1 MCASEV
7 PSGHSLK
14 REWIASPEAFR
25 RFLSWL
31 DEGVESNGERYL
43 DMRRRL
49 VAYFSRKCC
58 AAAEDLTDETLN
70 RVSRRLEEEQ
80 AITEGPPARYCY
92 IVARYVFLEYLR
104 SADHVQASASGIER
118 QAQPL
123 LIDTPWSEPELSCLD
138 SCLERLSDAD
148 RSLILAYYAADAR
161 HRIDD
166 RRALARARGLTPN
179 ALTIRASR
187 LRARLEACVTEC
199 VDRT

>member
-1 MCASEV
+1 MCAGEV

-14 REWIASPEAFR
+14 REWSSSPEAFR
-25 RFLSWL
+25 RLLSWL
-31 DEGVESNGERYL
+31 DEGVDSNGERYL

-70 RVSRRLEEEQ
+70 RVSRRLEEEH
-80 AITEGPPARYCY
+80 AIGDGPPARYCY

-104 SADHVQASASGIER
+104 SADHLRTSASGIER
-118 QAQPL
+118 QPQPL
-123 LIDTPWSEPELSCLD
+123 LITAAWSEPELSCLD